1 MNPDTVQLD
10 DGRIVPLQSDEG
22 GRWLASQPEAYRNDI
37 LAYLGNRASSPN
49 VNPTSQPD
57 YKAPIANAAA
67 SYGVHTAGKA
77 GLESIA
83 GASRAAPFYIPAAVG
98 LSTLLTGKAAL
109 EQAQG
114 GKPQGYGRAQ
124 LGVATGGLSEI
135 ARLFSGG
142 HSTHNEED
150 RRAEL
155 AKRGIN
161 VPNAGVKEWENNKAF
176 ADSRD
181 ESTLTGKDIIH
192 AAQLYDLPGY
202 AQASAAQ
209 QEAIANEA
217 LKRQLVREHH
227 GGVDVN
233 ADESFNEFVKN
244 QLAAAPVT
252 AMSSGGKSGGGSK
265 TSEEAKK
272 EKQPKL
278 DLSLARPTSYS
289 PRYDIDL
296 SPIYT
301 NPYL

>member
-22 GRWLASQPEAYRNDI
+22 GRWLASQPEAQRNAI
-37 LAYLGNRASSPN
+37 LAYMGNKASSPAPTP
-49 VNPTSQPD
+49 NP
-57 YKAPIANAAA
+57 
-67 SYGVHTAGKA
+67 VA
-77 GLESIA
+77 GLGKFAVAETA
-83 GASRAAPFYIPAAVG
+83 RQAMGAVPGYIPAAVG

-124 LGVATGGLSEI
+124 LGIATGGLSEI
-135 ARLFSGG
+135 ARLFGGG

-150 RRAEL
+150 RRSEL

-192 AAQLYDLPGY
+192 AAQLYDIPGY
-202 AQASAAQ
+202 AQANAAQ

-227 GGVDVN
+227 GGVDIN
-233 ADESFNEFVKN
+233 ADEAFNEFAKN
-244 QLAAAPVT
+244 QLTAAPVT
-252 AMSSGGKSGGGSK
+252 AMSFGGKSGGGSK

-296 SPIYT
+296 SPIYK